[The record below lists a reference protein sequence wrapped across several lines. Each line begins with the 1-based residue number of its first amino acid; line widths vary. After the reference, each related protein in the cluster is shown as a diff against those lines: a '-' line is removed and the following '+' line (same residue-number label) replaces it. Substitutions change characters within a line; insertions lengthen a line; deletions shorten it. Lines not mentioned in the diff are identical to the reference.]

1 MEKTVTDKRVS
12 RLRRLESCLAERVM
26 VLDGAMG
33 TMIQARRLSPEDFH
47 GERFRDHKVA
57 LAGNNDL
64 LSLTRPDVIADI
76 HDAYLEAGADL
87 IETNTFNA
95 NRISMADYECA
106 ELVPEMNL
114 ASARLA
120 REAADRAESQMPE
133 RPRFVVGALGPTNR
147 TATLSPDVSDPG
159 LRNITF
165 EELAQ
170 AYAEQ
175 AAALVEAGADIL
187 LVETVFDTLNAK
199 AALFAIQGLSDD
211 LEYQIPLM
219 ISGTITDA
227 SGRTLSGQTPEA
239 FWNSVRHSNPL
250 SVGLNCAL
258 GAAQLRPHIEEISGV
273 ADVWVSCHPNAGL
286 PNEFGEYDQTPEEIA
301 GLIGEFAQSG
311 LVNIVGGC
319 CGTTPDHIEAIARA
333 VSSISP
339 RRVPAIEPRLRLAGL
354 EPFSIGEGSLFA
366 NIGERTNVTGS
377 KQFADLIRADDYE
390 TALTVA
396 RQQVENGAQ
405 LIDVN
410 MDEGLLDS
418 EAAMVRFLNLI
429 AGEPDI
435 CRVPIVVDSSRWEVI
450 EAGLRCVQGKGIV
463 NSISLKEGEDVFRR
477 HAELV
482 RRYGAAVIVMAFDE
496 QGQAD
501 TVDRKVEI
509 CTRAYRILTEEVGFP
524 PEDIVFDPN
533 VFAVATGIPEHDG
546 YAVAFI
552 EACRQIKQKLPHAR
566 VSGGVSNLS
575 FSFRGTPAV
584 REAMHS
590 AFLYHA
596 VQAGMD
602 MGIVNAG
609 ALAVY
614 DDIPPDLLEAVEDVL
629 FQRAEGATERLTE
642 LAVKYMGQERRVET
656 DLSWRESGVS
666 QRLVYALVHGL
677 ADFVE
682 EDAEEALAE
691 LGRPIAV
698 IEGPL
703 MDGMNVVG
711 DLFGSGKMFL
721 PQVVKSARVMKR
733 AVGVLTPYL
742 EQEKKDL
749 GLADLSAGKV
759 LLATVK
765 GDVHDIGKNI
775 VGVVLQC
782 NNYTV
787 IDLGVMVPADRILRV
802 AREENVD
809 VVGLSG
815 LITPSLDEMVHV
827 ASELEREGLGL
838 PLLIGGATTSRRHT
852 AVKIEPAYEGTT
864 LHVLDA
870 SRSVGVVGKLTNPEE
885 SAALAVS
892 TREEYSRLR
901 AEHEERQENRRLLT
915 LAEARDRGL
924 QLDWG
929 AYETPVPRSPG
940 ITVIDPQPLAELAD
954 YIDWTPFF
962 RAWEL
967 KGRFPA
973 ILDDPAVGPEAR
985 SLFDDARALLD
996 EIIRDELLTARGAVG
1011 LFPAASVNEDIELY
1025 DPDAEGSADVSAA
1038 GGDVPGEAAGGSP
1051 LGVIRGL
1058 RQQFEKRGGRP
1069 SLGLADFIV
1078 PKRLA
1083 KPDYVGAFI
1092 VSAGH
1097 GAAELSRRFEDSL
1110 DDYRSIMV
1118 KALADRLA
1126 EAFAE
1131 QLHERVRR
1139 ELWGYAG
1146 SEALDNEARIAEAYR
1161 GIRPA
1166 PGYPACPDH
1175 TQKRLI
1181 FDLLGAE
1188 ASVGAELTES
1198 FAMLPAATVAG
1209 WYFAHP
1215 EAQYFGLGRVGRDQV
1230 SDYAERCGVE
1240 LSEAERWLR
1249 QNLGY

>member
-1 MEKTVTDKRVS
+1 MEKTKIDKRDS
-12 RLRRLESCLAERVM
+12 RLRQLESCLASRVM

-33 TMIQARRLSPEDFH
+33 TMIQARHLTSDDFH
-47 GERFRDHKVA
+47 GDRFREHRVP
-57 LAGNNDL
+57 LTGNNDL
-64 LSLTRPDVIADI
+64 LSLTRPDVITEI
-76 HDAYLEAGADL
+76 HEAYLGAGADL

-95 NRISMADYECA
+95 NRISMADYECV
-106 ELVPEMNL
+106 EIVSEMNV

-120 REAADRAESQMPE
+120 RDAADRCELQTPE

-165 EELAQ
+165 EELAE
-170 AYAEQ
+170 AYTEQ
-175 AAALVEAGADIL
+175 AAALIEGGADLL
-187 LVETVFDTLNAK
+187 LVETVFDTLNCK
-199 AALFAIQGLSDD
+199 AAVFAIGELSDD
-211 LEYQIPLM
+211 LGYEIPLM

-239 FWNSVRHSNPL
+239 FWNSVRHASPL

-286 PNEFGEYDQTPEEIA
+286 PNEFGGYDQTPEEIA
-301 GLIGEFAQSG
+301 GLVGEFAESG
-311 LVNIVGGC
+311 LVNIIGGC
-319 CGTTPDHIEAIARA
+319 CGTTPDHIQAIAEA
-333 VSSISP
+333 VSDISP
-339 RRVPAIEPRLRLAGL
+339 RRVPEIEPRLRLSGL
-354 EPFSIGEGSLFA
+354 EPFSIGTGSLFA

-377 KQFADLIRADDYE
+377 QRFAELIRAQDYE

-418 EAAMVRFLNLI
+418 EAAMVQFLNLI

-463 NSISLKEGEDVFRR
+463 NSISLKEGEDSFKEQ
-477 HAELV
+477 AKLV

-496 QGQAD
+496 QGQAA
-501 TVDRKVEI
+501 TLERKVEI
-509 CTRAYRILTEEVGFP
+509 CTRAYRILTEDVGFN

-533 VFAVATGIPEHDG
+533 IFPVATGIPEHDG

-552 EACRQIKQKLPHAR
+552 EACRQIKQSLPHAR

-609 ALAVY
+609 ALTVY
-614 DDIPPDLLEAVEDVL
+614 DDIPSELLEAVEDVL
-629 FQRAEGATERLTE
+629 FQRADGATERLTG
-642 LAVKYMGQERRVET
+642 LASKYLGQEQRPEA
-656 DLSWRESGVS
+656 DLSWRESGVGD
-666 QRLVYALVHGL
+666 RLVYALVHGI

-682 EDAEEALAE
+682 DDAEEALRE

-703 MDGMNVVG
+703 MDGMSVVG
-711 DLFGSGKMFL
+711 DLFQSGKMFL

-742 EQEKKDL
+742 EQEKMER
-749 GLADLSAGKV
+749 GLSDLSAGKV

-787 IDLGVMVPADRILRV
+787 IDLGVMVPADRILQV

-827 ASELEREGLGL
+827 ASELEREGFDL
-838 PLLIGGATTSRRHT
+838 PLLIGGATTSRKHT

-870 SRSVGVVGKLTNPEE
+870 SRSVGVVAKLMNRDERAVL
-885 SAALAVS
+885 AAS
-892 TREEYSRLR
+892 TSEEYARLR
-901 AEHEERQENRRLLT
+901 SEHAEKQEKRRLLT
-915 LAEARDRGL
+915 LAAARERGL
-924 QLDWG
+924 QLDWSE
-929 AYETPVPRSPG
+929 YEAPVPRELG
-940 ITVIDPQPLAELAD
+940 VTITDPQPLADLVD

-962 RAWEL
+962 RAWDL

-973 ILDDPAVGPEAR
+973 ILKDPRMGTEAR
-985 SLFDDARALLD
+985 SLFDDGRALLD
-996 EIIRDELLTARGAVG
+996 DIIRDELLTARGAVG
-1011 LFPAASVNEDIELY
+1011 LFPAASVHEDIELY
-1025 DPDAEGSADVSAA
+1025 EPAA
-1038 GGDVPGEAAGGSP
+1038 GGTRDSGGVGGSSVI
-1051 LGVIRGL
+1051 GVIRGL
-1058 RQQFEKRGGRP
+1058 RQQFEKPDGRP
-1069 SLGLADFIV
+1069 SLGLADFIA
-1078 PKRLA
+1078 PKRLSR
-1083 KPDYVGAFI
+1083 PDYLGAFI
-1092 VSAGH
+1092 VTAGH
-1097 GAAELSRRFEDSL
+1097 GAAELSRRFEASL
-1110 DDYRSIMV
+1110 DDYQSILV

-1139 ELWGYAG
+1139 ELWGYAAG
-1146 SEALDNEARIAEAYR
+1146 EMLDSEALVAEAYR

-1175 TQKRLI
+1175 TQKRVI

-1188 ASVGAELTES
+1188 ASVGAELTEN

-1209 WYFAHP
+1209 LYFAHP
-1215 EAQYFGLGRVGRDQV
+1215 EAHYFGLGRLGRDQV
-1230 SDYAERCGVE
+1230 TDYAERSGLG

-1249 QNLGY
+1249 PNLGY